1 MSRLK
6 ATLSA
11 AANKHT
17 GSGGG
22 SEFNRRNTAIASTR
36 LELAA
41 MTGNCG
47 TVRKE
52 KGGGSVRERF
62 AKLTLSYN

>member
-6 ATLSA
+6 ATLQSA
-11 AANKHT
+11 TANKYT
-17 GSGGG
+17 GGG
-22 SEFNRRNTAIASTR
+22 AGGGGLHRRNTAVASTR

-47 TVRKE
+47 TVWNE
-52 KGGGSVRERF
+52 
-62 AKLTLSYN
+62 